1 MVETF
6 IDPYTKK
13 ALEKDEEGNL
23 ISGSDQQ
30 HNIYRYYDGC
40 YDFSV
45 VNTNASET
53 RIAYDDKYDEES
65 SERLSFSDVCNFWVD
80 STVPWRRT
88 LLDSL
93 GSLLGRR
100 VLLIGNGASCRELYF
115 LLLGAKVVFTDL
127 SLVAVKRVQDQ
138 FRRSELYDVH
148 HNNIEFHAVDA
159 VHLPFPVETFDVVYG
174 TKVVGF
180 LDEDIPKFLSEVK
193 RCLKPGGI
201 CRFTDDASSPIW
213 NTMRRFLFIPIKAH
227 LLWRSMPAIERIR
240 SGGSPSYADFGFK
253 EEDLQPFVKRIG
265 FKRLVF
271 IREYFFLRIAQL
283 FWGKIVR
290 WNPKKLRYAKPVYLA
305 MKWLDHLLE
314 NTKWMKRNKMALI
327 WGFDKKTSH
336 ED

>member
-1 MVETF
+1 MIETF

-13 ALEKDEEGNL
+13 VLEKDEEGNL
-23 ISGSDQQ
+23 ISVGDHR

-45 VNTNASET
+45 VDTNASET
-53 RIAYDDKYDEES
+53 RVAYDDRYDKEG
-65 SERLSFSDVCNFWVD
+65 SENLSFSDVSNFWVD

-88 LLDSL
+88 MLDSL
-93 GSLLGRR
+93 GSLSGRR
-100 VLLIGNGASCRELYF
+100 VLLIGNGASYREFYF

-127 SLVAVKRVQDQ
+127 SLVAVKRAQYV
-138 FRRSELYDVH
+138 FRRSELYNVH
-148 HNNIEFHAVDA
+148 YNNIEFHAVDA
-159 VHLPFPVETFDVVYG
+159 VHLPFPDETFDVVYG

-180 LDEDIPKFLSEVK
+180 LDNIPEFLSEVK

-201 CRFTDDASSPIW
+201 CRFTDDAFSPTW
-213 NTMRRFLFIPIKAH
+213 DTMRRFLFLPIKAH
-227 LLWRSMPAIERIR
+227 LLWKSMPPIERIR
-240 SGGSPSYADFGFK
+240 SGGTPYGDSGFK
-253 EEDLQPFVKRIG
+253 EEDFQPFVKEIG

-290 WNPKKLRYAKPVYLA
+290 WNPKKLRYAKPIYLA

-327 WGFDKKTSH
+327 WGFDKKTSP